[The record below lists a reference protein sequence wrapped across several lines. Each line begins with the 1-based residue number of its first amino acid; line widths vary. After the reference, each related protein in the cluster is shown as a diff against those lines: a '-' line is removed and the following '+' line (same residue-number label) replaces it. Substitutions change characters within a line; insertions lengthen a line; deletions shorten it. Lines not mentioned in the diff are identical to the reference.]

1 MKLTVLQNM
10 IHQHVRAEGTE
21 SHAHAH
27 YHRRINEFDLVR
39 RSELR

>member
-10 IHQHVRAEGTE
+10 IHQHVTAEGTE
-21 SHAHAH
+21 SHIIQ
-27 YHRRINEFDLVR
+27 RRINEFDFVR